1 VAMIPALLA
10 VATPGEGAE
19 GPDPNVTM
27 LPGYRPSRPAGEAV
41 STGRLRVPLP
51 LAADR
56 PRGNEQVTMLPGRAP
71 STARS
76 PVMVPAAFRA
86 PATIAAPPASRRTM
100 AIGVAILGV
109 LLAALVGAG
118 LLMRPGSPSVA
129 PQAPASNLPASGHLN
144 NGLYDMHFTEAV
156 LNNPLIP
163 QSPNLRL
170 TTVSDPADA
179 KDGRGA
185 YLQLISPGTSG
196 GVMRPITVTLDP
208 GRQYTVSLDARSES
222 DVEILGHLTFSAFG
236 DNVKVVNEY
245 KTPFCAYRGWTH
257 ISSTAMVG
265 DVKAHSLVVNIQ
277 YVTKPPRAGVPFDIT
292 NLEYTFSSH
301 PPTRDP
307 AATPGPKC

>member
-1 VAMIPALLA
+1 
-10 VATPGEGAE
+10 
-19 GPDPNVTM
+19 M

-56 PRGNEQVTMLPGRAP
+56 SRGNEQVTMLPGRAP

-76 PVMVPAAFRA
+76 PVMVPSAFRA
-86 PATIAAPPASRRTM
+86 PTTIAVPSASRRTM

-109 LLAALVGAG
+109 LFIALVGVG
-118 LLMRPGSPSVA
+118 LLMRPRSPSVA

-144 NGLYDMHFTEAV
+144 NGLHDMHFTESV
-156 LNNPLIP
+156 QNNPWIP
-163 QSPNLRL
+163 QSPNLKL
-170 TTVSDPADA
+170 TTVSDPVDA

-196 GVMRPITVTLDP
+196 KIMRPISVTLDP

-222 DVEILGHLTFSAFG
+222 DVEILGRLTFTAFG

-245 KTPFCAYRGWTH
+245 QTPFCAYHGWTH
-257 ISSTAMVG
+257 ISSSGSIVG
-265 DVKAHSLVVNIQ
+265 DVKVHSLVVNIQ
-277 YVTKPPRAGVPFDIT
+277 YVTKPPRAAVPFDIT
-292 NLEYTFSSH
+292 NLEYTFSSQ
-301 PPTRDP
+301 PATRDP
-307 AATPGPKC
+307 GATPAPKC